1 MTTTETDEANR
12 VIEALGGPSK
22 LGALLDISKSAVS
35 QWKKNGI
42 PKSQMR
48 YLRNAH
54 PEVFKGSSTPTPPAT
69 VTQNKLTGE
78 AA

>member
-1 MTTTETDEANR
+1 MITTDTAEANR

-54 PEVFKGSSTPTPPAT
+54 PEAFAPSSPNPQPAA
-69 VTQNKLTGE
+69 VTADKPAKE
-78 AA
+78 VA

>member
-1 MTTTETDEANR
+1 MTTTENDEANR

-48 YLRNAH
+48 YLRQAH
-54 PEVFKGSSTPTPPAT
+54 PDAFLPSKPKAAPAAAPE
-69 VTQNKLTGE
+69 NKLAGE